1 MSKQD
6 SQQKKGQHGKQ
17 GKGYKNEKYHK
28 VVKEEAK
35 ATTKV
40 ASPGSFL
47 LQFRTDGSAT
57 TTAHDV
63 TLWRKR
69 ISVLALKECP
79 NIGRCIEELTY
90 REPEPV
96 ARPNFAAIEDEDD
109 KYVAR
114 QMYMK
119 ALEQNLQIQRECEKE
134 KPKLYGILESK
145 QHI

>member
-17 GKGYKNEKYHK
+17 GKGYKHDKYHK
-28 VVKEEAK
+28 AVKEEAR
-35 ATTKV
+35 ATNKV

-47 LQFRTDGSAT
+47 LQFRTDGAAT

-79 NIGRCIEELTY
+79 NIGRCVEELTY
-90 REPEPV
+90 REPEEV
-96 ARPNFAAIEDEDD
+96 VRPDFAAITDEDD
-109 KYVAR
+109 RYVAR

-119 ALEQNLQIQRECEKE
+119 ALEQNLIIQREAEKE
-134 KPKLYGILESK
+134 KPKL
-145 QHI
+145 

>member
-1 MSKQD
+1 MSKQEA
-6 SQQKKGQHGKQ
+6 QQKKTHNGKQ
-17 GKGYKNEKYHK
+17 GKGYKYEKYHK
-28 VVKEEAK
+28 EVMEEAK
-35 ATTKV
+35 ATSKV

-47 LQFRTDGSAT
+47 LQFRTDGAAT

-69 ISVLALKECP
+69 ISVLALRECP
-79 NIGRCIEELTY
+79 NIGRCVEELAY

-119 ALEQNLQIQRECEKE
+119 ALEQNLQIQREGDIRK
-134 KPKLYGILESK
+134 
-145 QHI
+145 